1 MFREFPELKKGYRLS
16 MMFRG
21 FYEQS
26 QTRDEAK
33 EKLDAWYTKVQ
44 EKEFDA
50 FVTTVEYLQA
60 NEETILNYFQNQ
72 STNAAAESFNAKLK
86 GFRALVRGV
95 RDKNFFLYRVSKL
108 YA

>member
-1 MFREFPELKKGYRLS
+1 